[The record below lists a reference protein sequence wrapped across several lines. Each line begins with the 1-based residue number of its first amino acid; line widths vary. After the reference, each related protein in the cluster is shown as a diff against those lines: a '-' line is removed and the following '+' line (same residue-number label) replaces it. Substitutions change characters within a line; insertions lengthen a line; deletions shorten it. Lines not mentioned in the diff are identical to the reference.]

1 VRVAEELALEIG
13 KCSLWLGQSM
23 KEDQD
28 GKMSMAWG
36 CSKKYSREKT
46 TEALCPCLLHKNNM
60 PAIVPF
66 NESIDFR

>member
-1 VRVAEELALEIG
+1 
-13 KCSLWLGQSM
+13 M